1 MESLPSKEACPFCQ
15 QLIDRNLIND
25 HIMCHQVENEEEFN
39 KYTTKNPY
47 GNVINNS
54 SQSGDIN
61 SNNISNN
68 NNINNN
74 PNNDDTAKLKRD
86 VNLLKAL
93 IEINNPSNNGQ
104 TDYNKVLNIL
114 SGKSNENNNKSL
126 AEDTIHTLF
135 EGISAI
141 SNQFKDV
148 CNQYNSIMGGGNNN
162 NNNNNNMGSSNVTNI
177 SNNNPVST
185 NKPSFNNFNN
195 SNAHQ
200 NNNQIN
206 ENEINLI
213 MECLSTDILNE
224 KKVGENSKCL
234 MCNEHFNIGQSV
246 TTLPCSHVFHFNC
259 IKSTLKYNNKCPNCQ
274 FEISLDNIIK

>member
-1 MESLPSKEACPFCQ
+1 MEALSIKEACPFCQ

-39 KYTTKNPY
+39 NHITKNPY
-47 GNVINNS
+47 GNAINNP

-86 VNLLKAL
+86 INLLKAL
-93 IEINNPSNNGQ
+93 IEINKPSNNGQ
-104 TDYNKVLNIL
+104 TDYNNVLNIL
-114 SGKSNENNNKSL
+114 SGKNNENNNRSIK
-126 AEDTIHTLF
+126 EDAIHTLF
-135 EGISAI
+135 EGISVI
-141 SNQFKDV
+141 SSQCKDIY
-148 CNQYNSIMGGGNNN
+148 NDYNSIMRRLNN
-162 NNNNNNMGSSNVTNI
+162 NNNNNNMGSSNVANMA
-177 SNNNPVST
+177 NNNPVFT
-185 NKPSFNNFNN
+185 NKPSFNDNNN
-195 SNAHQ
+195 SNVHQ

-213 MECLSTDILNE
+213 MECLSTDVLNVI
-224 KKVGENSKCL
+224 KVGENSKCL
-234 MCNEHFNIGQSV
+234 MCNEQFNIGQSV
-246 TTLPCSHVFHFNC
+246 TTLPCSHAFHFNC
-259 IKSTLKYNNKCPNCQ
+259 IKSTLKYNNKCPGCQ

>member
-1 MESLPSKEACPFCQ
+1 MEALPSKEACPFCQ
-15 QLIDRNLIND
+15 QLIERNLIND

-39 KYTTKNPY
+39 NHITKNPY

-93 IEINNPSNNGQ
+93 IEINKPSNNGQ
-104 TDYNKVLNIL
+104 TDFNKVLKIL
-114 SGKSNENNNKSL
+114 SGKNNENNNRSIQ
-126 AEDTIHTLF
+126 EDAIHTIF
-135 EGISAI
+135 DGISLI
-141 SNQFKDV
+141 SNECKDIY
-148 CNQYNSIMGGGNNN
+148 NQYNSIMGRKNNN
-162 NNNNNNMGSSNVTNI
+162 NNNNNNMGSSNVTN
-177 SNNNPVST
+177 NNPVST
-185 NKPSFNNFNN
+185 NKTSFDDNNNN
-195 SNAHQ
+195 LNVHQ

-206 ENEINLI
+206 ENELNLI

>member
-1 MESLPSKEACPFCQ
+1 MEAPPSKEACPFCQ
-15 QLIDRNLIND
+15 QFIDRNLIND

-54 SQSGDIN
+54 SQRRDIN

-74 PNNDDTAKLKRD
+74 PNNDETAKIKRD
-86 VNLLKAL
+86 INLLKAL
-93 IEINNPSNNGQ
+93 IEINKPSNNGQ
-104 TDYNKVLNIL
+104 IDFNNVLKIL
-114 SGKSNENNNKSL
+114 SGKNNENNNRSIQGD
-126 AEDTIHTLF
+126 AIHTIF
-135 EGISAI
+135 DGISLI
-141 SNQFKDV
+141 SNECKDIY
-148 CNQYNSIMGGGNNN
+148 NQYNSIMGRQNN
-162 NNNNNNMGSSNVTNI
+162 NNNNNNMGSSNVTN
-177 SNNNPVST
+177 NNPVST
-185 NKPSFNNFNN
+185 NKTSFDDNNNN
-195 SNAHQ
+195 LNVHQ

-224 KKVGENSKCL
+224 KKVEENSKCL